1 MAKPRKPHS
10 ARSRYNPRRA
20 PGASQPTAIVE
31 LPAVNP
37 LPAPAVPAGVDFTDA
52 ERERW
57 DDFWASPQAFMVD
70 QLAAGTVAVMLRYQT
85 QLLDG
90 TASAWVA
97 TEYRHLTEAFGVT
110 PGAMMKLAWKISEEE
125 GDDDAA

>member
-20 PGASQPTAIVE
+20 PGAAQPTAHVE
-31 LPAVNP
+31 LPAVNTM
-37 LPAPAVPAGVDFTDA
+37 PAPDVPPGVEFTDA
-52 ERERW
+52 ELALW
-57 DDFWASPQAFMVD
+57 DEFWTSPQAYMVD
-70 QLAAGTVAVMLRYQT
+70 QLAAGTVAVMIRYQT
-85 QLLDG
+85 QLLSG
-90 TASAWVA
+90 TGSAWVA

-125 GDDDAA
+125 NDDAA